1 MYRVQVDC
9 SRCLYVESTGNP
21 SATWASQLSEQDMG
35 LATGRQVGR
44 LVLGAFDLGRR
55 LSSWRFAE
63 RIHRNR
69 RILNVDDLEMLRLP
83 WRAQVHAVAGARFHQ
98 RIGERRA
105 PADVAAVEVHLVDSD
120 DRDDVFEA
128 SRVLVGHGCAEEDAR
143 GGCSRP
149 RSGGVDD
156 YGCVNAFREKANP
169 RIDLA

>member
-105 PADVAAVEVHLVDSD
+105 PADVAAVEVPPRRCRRSTRHVRARQHPCRSRLRRS
-120 DRDDVFEA
+120 RRA
-128 SRVLVGHGCAEEDAR
+128 SRLTAAAMRQDR
-143 GGCSRP
+143 RP
-149 RSGGVDD
+149 R
-156 YGCVNAFREKANP
+156 P
-169 RIDLA
+169 RQCAA